1 MSHQEQ
7 CEEIRDDLIP
17 FIEGR
22 LDDPA
27 CHRIRAH
34 LDSCADCTRAWDDTR
49 ETLGL
54 LDRHIPVLALSDE
67 IHERLLTRA
76 RADRLSSSL
85 RYRTEVKI
93 AAGFVLLLG
102 VVCFI
107 WLILIND
114 QIVQALH
121 ESLTS
126 FGISLPW
133 LTEGVI
139 APFLAPLLFVLLCS
153 LMTLIVSPLLLKK
166 KKEWLQA
173 PGQAKEKEAM
183 ESQGS

>member
-7 CEEIRDDLIP
+7 CEEIRNDLIP

-22 LDDPA
+22 LDEPA
-27 CHRIRAH
+27 CLRIRAH
-34 LDSCADCTRAWDDTR
+34 LDSCADCSGIREEMG

-54 LDRHIPVLALSDE
+54 LDRHMPELALSDE
-67 IHERLLTRA
+67 LHERLLTRV
-76 RADRLSSSL
+76 REDRLSSSL

-93 AAGFVLLLG
+93 VAGFVLLLG
-102 VVCFI
+102 AACLI

-126 FGISLPW
+126 LGISLPW
-133 LTEGVI
+133 LTEGAI

-166 KKEWLQA
+166 KKEWLQTPA
-173 PGQAKEKEAM
+173 PAKEMEAM
-183 ESQGS
+183 EGQGS